1 MYSINKLNT
10 IAVIIL
16 ALSQI
21 VPIASQPGFNSYVC
35 QDTFGN
41 YTRNSIFKKN
51 LDNLI
56 STITSDTKID
66 YGFYNLSFGKNLDI
80 VNGIGLCNIDI
91 SADDCHKCLSQAASA
106 LVLGCP
112 NQKDAIGWYETCM
125 FRYSNRYIFRKLEF
139 GPWFHFQDDSRFRDK
154 GKFNQTAATL
164 LAKLQNKA
172 ASGDSSRKYAAG
184 KANITSSYAIYAFA
198 QCTPDLEYSDCYY
211 CLDQAIYF
219 ALTQLFGQTNRVF
232 YTSCKIRMEDYH
244 FYNATYLNSLETLKP
259 LDRPSRSPS
268 SVPTSLP
275 PSSVKRKKGTKNKKF
290 KFLIIVVVSLVVTCL
305 LLLVALF
312 GCYYLWRKKG
322 RKSVIAGA
330 GDDMIRNP
338 ESLKMDFNTI
348 KSATGN
354 FNDANKL
361 GRGGF
366 GVVYKGVFPT
376 GQTLAIKRLTK
387 HSGHGAEE
395 FNNEA
400 VLVARLRHKNLV
412 RFVGYCYEGD
422 ERLLIYELLPNKS
435 LDCFLFDVIKRAK
448 LDWQTRYKIIEGI
461 ARGLLYLHE
470 ESQLLVVH
478 RDLKAGNILLDSE
491 MNPKI
496 SDFGMARLFGVD
508 QTHEDTRKICGT
520 FGYMPPEYVQHG
532 HFSIK
537 SDVYGF
543 GVLLLEIISG
553 LRVTSYYNEGTG
565 EGLLSFAWRNWLEGT
580 PLRIVDSTM
589 SSTVT
594 TTQVLRCIN
603 IGLLC
608 VQENTN
614 HRPIMSLVVLLLNN
628 HDIAPP
634 VPSRPAFLLHHDS
647 TESDHSLNVPTLNE
661 VTLSELDP
669 R

>member
-275 PSSVKRKKGTKNKKF
+275 PSSVKRKKGT
-290 KFLIIVVVSLVVTCL
+290 
-305 LLLVALF
+305 
-312 GCYYLWRKKG
+312 
-322 RKSVIAGA
+322 
-330 GDDMIRNP
+330 
-338 ESLKMDFNTI
+338 
-348 KSATGN
+348 
-354 FNDANKL
+354 
-361 GRGGF
+361 
-366 GVVYKGVFPT
+366 
-376 GQTLAIKRLTK
+376 
-387 HSGHGAEE
+387 
-395 FNNEA
+395 
-400 VLVARLRHKNLV
+400 
-412 RFVGYCYEGD
+412 
-422 ERLLIYELLPNKS
+422 
-435 LDCFLFDVIKRAK
+435 
-448 LDWQTRYKIIEGI
+448 
-461 ARGLLYLHE
+461 
-470 ESQLLVVH
+470 
-478 RDLKAGNILLDSE
+478 
-491 MNPKI
+491 
-496 SDFGMARLFGVD
+496 
-508 QTHEDTRKICGT
+508 
-520 FGYMPPEYVQHG
+520 
-532 HFSIK
+532 
-537 SDVYGF
+537 
-543 GVLLLEIISG
+543 
-553 LRVTSYYNEGTG
+553 
-565 EGLLSFAWRNWLEGT
+565 
-580 PLRIVDSTM
+580 
-589 SSTVT
+589 
-594 TTQVLRCIN
+594 
-603 IGLLC
+603 
-608 VQENTN
+608 
-614 HRPIMSLVVLLLNN
+614 
-628 HDIAPP
+628 
-634 VPSRPAFLLHHDS
+634 
-647 TESDHSLNVPTLNE
+647 
-661 VTLSELDP
+661 LSESKYFVILTLYIQ
-669 R
+669 